1 MVTGTVNAFSVDVED
16 WYQVADFDA
25 VVGFADWDRH
35 ESRVARNTDRIL
47 ALCDEAG
54 VRGTFFVLTWNAER
68 HPEIVRR
75 IAAAGHE
82 IASHGYAHRLIY
94 EQTPETFRDDITRA
108 KATLEDITGTAVLG
122 YRAPSASVT
131 PRSLWAL
138 DVLLDVGLR
147 YDSSIFPIRDT
158 LYGLPDAD
166 RFPHVIRRRDG
177 RELLEFPLATTR
189 LFGRNVPLAGGGW
202 LRVFPYRY
210 TRWAMRRVNREGHP
224 AVAFVHP
231 WEVDPEQ
238 PRMRTAGRRGFSTH
252 YVGLRGT
259 YGKLRRLFQE
269 NHRTSSAREARGR
282 ATRAGEWAPSGFA
295 RRARG
300 QGPLVS

>member
-259 YGKLRRLFQE
+259 YGKLRRLF
-269 NHRTSSAREARGR
+269 RDFRF
-282 ATRAGEWAPSGFA
+282 APLRDVLG
-295 RRARG
+295 
-300 QGPLVS
+300 L

>member
-122 YRAPSASVT
+122 YRAPSTSVT

-166 RFPHVIRRRDG
+166 RFPHVIRRRDD

-259 YGKLRRLFQE
+259 YGKLRRLF
-269 NHRTSSAREARGR
+269 RDFRF
-282 ATRAGEWAPSGFA
+282 APLRDVLG
-295 RRARG
+295 
-300 QGPLVS
+300 L

>member
-1 MVTGTVNAFSVDVED
+1 MATGTVNAFSVDVED

-25 VVGFADWDRH
+25 VVGFADWDRY

-47 ALCDEAG
+47 ALCDEVG

-75 IAAAGHE
+75 IVAAGHE

-231 WEVDPEQ
+231 WELDPEQ

-259 YGKLRRLFQE
+259 YGKLRRLF
-269 NHRTSSAREARGR
+269 RDFRF
-282 ATRAGEWAPSGFA
+282 APLRDVLG
-295 RRARG
+295 
-300 QGPLVS
+300 L

>member
-1 MVTGTVNAFSVDVED
+1 MATGTVNAFSVDVED

-25 VVGFADWDRH
+25 VVGFADWDRY

-47 ALCDEAG
+47 ALCDEVG

-68 HPEIVRR
+68 HPDIVRR
-75 IAAAGHE
+75 IVAAGHE

-231 WEVDPEQ
+231 WELDPEQ

-259 YGKLRRLFQE
+259 YGKLRRLF
-269 NHRTSSAREARGR
+269 RDFRF
-282 ATRAGEWAPSGFA
+282 APLRDVLG
-295 RRARG
+295 
-300 QGPLVS
+300 L

>member
-1 MVTGTVNAFSVDVED
+1 MATGTVNAFSVDVED

-25 VVGFADWDRH
+25 VVGFADWDRY

-47 ALCDEAG
+47 ALCDEVG

-231 WEVDPEQ
+231 WELDPEQ

-259 YGKLRRLFQE
+259 YGKLRRLF
-269 NHRTSSAREARGR
+269 RDFRF
-282 ATRAGEWAPSGFA
+282 APLRDVLG
-295 RRARG
+295 
-300 QGPLVS
+300 L

>member
-122 YRAPSASVT
+122 YRAPSTSVT

-166 RFPHVIRRRDG
+166 RFPHVIRRRDD

-210 TRWAMRRVNREGHP
+210 TRWALRRVNREGHP

-259 YGKLRRLFQE
+259 YGKLRRLF
-269 NHRTSSAREARGR
+269 RDFRF
-282 ATRAGEWAPSGFA
+282 APLRDVLG
-295 RRARG
+295 
-300 QGPLVS
+300 L

>member
-25 VVGFADWDRH
+25 VVGFADWDRY

-108 KATLEDITGTAVLG
+108 KATLEDITGAAVLG
-122 YRAPSASVT
+122 YRAPSTSVT

-231 WEVDPEQ
+231 WELDPEQ

-259 YGKLRRLFQE
+259 YGKLRRLF
-269 NHRTSSAREARGR
+269 RDFRF
-282 ATRAGEWAPSGFA
+282 APLRDVLG
-295 RRARG
+295 
-300 QGPLVS
+300 L

>member
-1 MVTGTVNAFSVDVED
+1 MATGTVNAFSVDVED

-25 VVGFADWDRH
+25 VVGFADWDRY

-54 VRGTFFVLTWNAER
+54 VHGTFFVLTWNAER

-108 KATLEDITGTAVLG
+108 KATLEDITGAAVLG
-122 YRAPSASVT
+122 YRAPSTSVT

-259 YGKLRRLFQE
+259 YGKLRRLF
-269 NHRTSSAREARGR
+269 RDFRF
-282 ATRAGEWAPSGFA
+282 APLRDVLG
-295 RRARG
+295 
-300 QGPLVS
+300 L

>member
-1 MVTGTVNAFSVDVED
+1 MATARQPVNGFSVDVED

-25 VVGFADWDRH
+25 VVAFADWDRY
-35 ESRVARNTDRIL
+35 ESRVERNTDRIL
-47 ALCDEAG
+47 ALLDEVG
-54 VRGTFFVLTWNAER
+54 VKGTFFVLTWNAER
-68 HPEIVRR
+68 HPEIVQR

-122 YRAPSASVT
+122 YRAPSTSVT

-259 YGKLRRLFQE
+259 YGKLRRLF
-269 NHRTSSAREARGR
+269 RDFRF
-282 ATRAGEWAPSGFA
+282 APLRDVLG
-295 RRARG
+295 
-300 QGPLVS
+300 L